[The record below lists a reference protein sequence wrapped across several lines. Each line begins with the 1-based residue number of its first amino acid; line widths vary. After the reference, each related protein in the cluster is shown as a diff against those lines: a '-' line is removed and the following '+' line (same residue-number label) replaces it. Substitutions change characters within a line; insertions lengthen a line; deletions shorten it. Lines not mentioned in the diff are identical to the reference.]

1 MKLKIKLTRP
11 KIFTLVL
18 AFCVAVIAA
27 AGGSVAYFTD
37 TKATENVF
45 TAGNVYIELS
55 EAAVKADSG
64 GNLLE
69 DTEKD
74 RIVGAEIDSTT
85 PTVVDYG
92 CLFPGQTIHKDPTI
106 KNVGKNSAWIAAK
119 VIITDGDGDI
129 GRLYGYSPTDSF
141 IDIKGLL
148 QGGLLGESCHNGE
161 WNGMTG
167 VRYNENY
174 AMVQASNRANGE
186 YVFYFFMLNKLEKGE
201 SVELFDTMLV
211 DPYFGNAEMEEFAQ
225 LKIDVEAYAVQ
236 SFGFSGCY
244 EAMNEAFADQFA
256 ATRQTP

>member
-1 MKLKIKLTRP
+1 
-11 KIFTLVL
+11 
-18 AFCVAVIAA
+18 VAVIAA

-55 EAAVKADSG
+55 EAAVKADTV

-106 KNVGKNSAWIAAK
+106 KNVGKNSAWVAAK

-129 GRLYGYSPTDSF
+129 GRLYYSATDSD
-141 IDIKGLL
+141 IDIRMLL
-148 QGGLLGESCHNGE
+148 RGGLLGESGRVGE

-211 DPYFGNAEMEEFAQ
+211 DPYFGNDEMEEFAQ

>member
-74 RIVGAEIDSTT
+74 RIVGAEIGSTT

-106 KNVGKNSAWIAAK
+106 KNVGKNSAWVAAK

-129 GRLYGYSPTDSF
+129 GRLYYSATDSD
-141 IDIKGLL
+141 IDIRMLL
-148 QGGLLGESCHNGE
+148 RGGLLGESGRVGE

-211 DPYFGNAEMEEFAQ
+211 DPYFGNDEMEEFAQ